1 MKTVKIAPSILAYDL
16 GNLRGAIDIAVK
28 GGADLIHIDVID
40 GHFAPN
46 ITFGAGTVRALR
58 KSTQIK
64 FETHLMVDQP
74 RRVVDDFIAAGSDTL
89 VFQAEVLD
97 ASVFD
102 ALFAIV
108 RASGR
113 QIGLALKPE
122 TDLPKWA
129 EERLGRVATL
139 LILTVN
145 PGFSG
150 QKMDVTQFPKIERLS
165 KLVSDGGFET
175 DVEIDGG
182 IDATNVH
189 EVAKRGGNSFVAGAG
204 VYGQPDPVQAI
215 SKLRE
220 NATAARRDS

>member
-1 MKTVKIAPSILAYDL
+1 MKPVKIAPSILAYDL
-16 GNLRGAIDIAVK
+16 GNLRGAVDIAAK

-58 KSTQIK
+58 KSTRMK
-64 FETHLMVDQP
+64 FETHLMIDQP
-74 RRVVDDFIAAGSDTL
+74 RRFVDDFIAAGSDSL

-97 ASVFD
+97 AASFD

-129 EERLGRVATL
+129 EERLGRMVTL

-165 KLVSDGGFET
+165 KLVADRGFET
-175 DVEIDGG
+175 DVEVDGG
-182 IDATNVH
+182 IDATNIH
-189 EVAKRGGNSFVAGAG
+189 EVARRGGNSFVAGAG

-215 SKLRE
+215 AKLRE
-220 NATAARRDS
+220 NAIAARGAP